1 MADIIHMRSNI
12 GKNHLSLN
20 KSWINNFSF
29 YWHFCNEPCF
39 PELFYREI
47 WTEAIDLVVSI
58 PRPWKMCNKFDI
70 DNTNCPFTRI
80 CLKYLLNMLSN
91 FVLPLQ
97 PPDSQVPFLENL
109 DLPTHLSL
117 IAGLSLPSFGL
128 GLNWSLAGGVQ
139 NFLSET
145 YVT

>member
-1 MADIIHMRSNI
+1 MRSNI

-70 DNTNCPFTRI
+70 DNTKCPFYI
-80 CLKYLLNMLSN
+80 NYQCLKYLLNMLSN
-91 FVLPLQ
+91 FVLPLE
-97 PPDSQVPFLENL
+97 PPEAQVPFLENL
-109 DLPTHLSL
+109 DLPTHLWL
-117 IAGLSLPSFGL
+117 IAGLSLLSFGL
-128 GLNWSLAGGVQ
+128 GRNWSLAGGVQ
-139 NFLSET
+139 SFLSET